1 MDMHKQ
7 LLPLFFLIAGFTA
20 SAQTDTITFTKISG
34 YEFDHPF
41 LPYSAYTSIFNASGA
56 PFIYAACREL
66 GLVTFDISD
75 IDNPIPVD
83 TIPQLSL
90 HNLKPTNVSQNGNY
104 LYAALGG
111 FDGLFPQSAGIAI
124 LDLDDPAHPAINDIW
139 DSTAFNQGAAIAI
152 SDGEFAYIG
161 AMDRGVI
168 ILNVSNK
175 SNIKF
180 ISSVLPDPNFPE
192 APDLFSTPNARGLCL
207 YGTDKLMV
215 ANDAGGLRM
224 IDISDKENPVEIGKY
239 ANEGIESIA
248 QSAYNNVV
256 VVDHYAY
263 IPVDMCGL
271 DVVDIADENMETVYW
286 YNPWDCDSSNW
297 VGRPGHTNEIK
308 LRGDSLLFVSGGDS
322 EVLAFDITDRENP
335 KLVGEY
341 ANVYDSIVAWALD
354 IRDNYVS
361 LALVNNEF
369 LGIPYYSNI
378 GGIYIL
384 EMNLVPYVDII
395 NSDFDKQ
402 ICNIVPNPAD
412 AFIKIKTNAA
422 WQYLE
427 IYDLSGKLQL
437 KSEMENTID
446 IQNISPGI
454 YFLKLFGSENE
465 MIGATSFIRK

>member
-1 MDMHKQ
+1 MHKKIT
-7 LLPLFFLIAGFTA
+7 LLLLLFKAVYS

-41 LPYSAYTSIFNASGA
+41 LPYSAYTSIFNANGA

-75 IDNPIPVD
+75 INDPVPVD
-83 TIPQLSL
+83 TIPPLLL
-90 HNLKPTNVSQNGNY
+90 HNLRPTNVSQKGNY

-111 FDGLFPQSAGIAI
+111 FDGLFPQSAGIGI
-124 LDLDDPAHPAINDIW
+124 LDLDDPAHPEIKDIW
-139 DSTAFNQGAAIAI
+139 DSTAYNQGAAIAI

-175 SNIKF
+175 TNIKF
-180 ISSVLPDPNFPE
+180 ISSILPDPNFPE
-192 APDLFSTPNARGLCL
+192 APDLFSVPNARGLCL
-207 YGTDKLMV
+207 YGDDKLMV

-224 IDISDKENPVEIGKY
+224 IDISDKENPIEIGKY
-239 ANEGIESIA
+239 ANEGIETIA

-308 LRGDSLLFVSGGDS
+308 LRGDSLIFISGGDS

-335 KLVGEY
+335 KLVGAY

-369 LGIPYYSNI
+369 IGIPYYSNI
-378 GGIYIL
+378 GGISIL
-384 EMNLVPYVDII
+384 EMDLVPYVAIQ
-395 NSDFDKQ
+395 NADFENQ
-402 ICNIVPNPAD
+402 VFNITPNPAD
-412 AFIKIKTNAA
+412 AFIKIKTNAN

-427 IYDLSGKLQL
+427 IYDLDGRLTIQSGL
-437 KSEMENTID
+437 KSTID
-446 IQNISPGI
+446 IRDLPHGMYYAKFFSS
-454 YFLKLFGSENE
+454 KNE
-465 MIGATSFIRK
+465 LMGVARFIRQ

>member
-1 MDMHKQ
+1 MRIHRY
-7 LLPLFFLIAGFTA
+7 LFLFLVSFCISKAK
-20 SAQTDTITFTKISG
+20 AQTDTITFTKISG

-41 LPYSAYTSIFNASGA
+41 LPYSAYTSLFNSNGA
-56 PFIYAACREL
+56 PYIYAACREL

-75 IDNPIPVD
+75 IHSPFPVD
-83 TIPQLSL
+83 TIPVLST
-90 HNLKPTNVSQNGNY
+90 HNLRPTNISQTGNY

-111 FDGLFPQSAGIAI
+111 FDGLFPQSAGMAI
-124 LDLDDPAHPAINDIW
+124 LDLDDPAHPEIKDIW

-168 ILNVSNK
+168 ILDVSNK

-180 ISSVLPDPNFPE
+180 ISSILPDPNFPE
-192 APDLFSTPNARGLCL
+192 TPDLFSTPNARGLCL
-207 YGTDKLMV
+207 YGEDKLLV

-239 ANEGIESIA
+239 ANEGIETIA

-308 LRGDSLLFVSGGDS
+308 MRGDSLIFVSGGDS

-354 IRDNYVS
+354 IRDDYVS

-369 LGIPYYSNI
+369 LGIPYYSNV

-384 EMNLVPYVDII
+384 EMDLVPYV
-395 NSDFDKQ
+395 
-402 ICNIVPNPAD
+402 NILNGEKNYALHISPNPAGD
-412 AFIKIKTNAA
+412 FIKLNTNADWKYA
-422 WQYLE
+422 E
-427 IYDLSGKLQL
+427 VYDLTGRLQMQFENSLYTDIRELQSGMYFIKLRD
-437 KSEMENTID
+437 KEN
-446 IQNISPGI
+446 QP
-454 YFLKLFGSENE
+454 LA
-465 MIGATSFIRK
+465 IGNFIRK